1 MSRVVNAALP
11 MAPEP
16 LQAFLAQVQSDRNLQ
31 EKLKAAATAS
41 DVVAIAE
48 SVGFQISADAVTAAH
63 TSTLKLSAEELESVS
78 GGGGGTMWLVS
89 NCPPNC

>member
-1 MSRVVNAALP
+1 MRKVVPKSPP
-11 MAPEP
+11 MPEEQ
-16 LQAFLAQVQSDRNLQ
+16 LQAFLEKVQADSNLQ
-31 EKLKAAATAS
+31 EKLKTAQTPN
-41 DVVAIAE
+41 DVVVIAE

-63 TSTLKLSAEELESVS
+63 TSTLKLSAEELGSVS

>member
-11 MAPEP
+11 MAPES
-16 LQAFLAQVQSDRNLQ
+16 LQAFLARVQSDRNLQ